1 MASSPSRTGPVAPP
15 SARRSR
21 RLFRHTGRRVPRGGR
36 RHGRAHG
43 FLFFWV
49 FFSSVRA
56 AAFRLLFSRR
66 RRNPFA
72 GASVAERPYWGRWV
86 LRPRCPAVLRAFWL
100 CDRGKQATCWL
111 IAKKCFLSHR
121 TAFAAAPLL
130 LRGVGELWKLF
141 HTSRSVIELRTAR
154 FWRPP
159 CDEKEGPVGLVCN

>member
-1 MASSPSRTGPVAPP
+1 MIW
-15 SARRSR
+15 ARPWARNWC
-21 RLFRHTGRRVPRGGR
+21 VPRGRSSTWSSPWLALVFER
-36 RHGRAHG
+36 RI
-43 FLFFWV
+43 WV
-49 FFSSVRA
+49 SEVPPA
-56 AAFRLLFSRR
+56 VRLLGNTRTLQRAPCLFRAFLCGPRVHWS
-66 RRNPFA
+66 
-72 GASVAERPYWGRWV
+72 
-86 LRPRCPAVLRAFWL
+86 RCPAALRAFWL

-111 IAKKCFLSHR
+111 IAKKCFLSLR